1 MWFCIAVRV
10 CVYAC
15 LLPGCAICLCV
26 CACSIFFSF
35 LTALPCKESL
45 TTFFAA
51 NLCISVR
58 VWVFVSMCV
67 CVFAALIAVW
77 QAVTNLW
84 SSVAFRFWMMC
95 YSCDWL
101 FLSAPY
107 PTSPHTHN
115 TPLLIVRSSVG
126 GGVIFLFSISTWIF
140 RDKRKSL
147 WEDVGIL
154 DWPLPTSQRW
164 KKKWQQA
171 EANKQQQQHIQNKN
185 MSENNNVFLSFSYCS
200 LGHLS
205 CCCCFNTWRRR
216 QRVELDLIFFLNFFC
231 YVVIFHAA
239 GFALVLRLCV
249 LVRNLFL
256 GSAYN
261 N

>member
-171 EANKQQQQHIQNKN
+171 EANKQQQQHIHRTRTCRRTTT
-185 MSENNNVFLSFSYCS
+185 SFSHFLIVLLAIFLVVAAS
-200 LGHLS
+200 TRGDVGNASNL
-205 CCCCFNTWRRR
+205 TW
-216 QRVELDLIFFLNFFC
+216 FSF
-231 YVVIFHAA
+231 
-239 GFALVLRLCV
+239 
-249 LVRNLFL
+249 
-256 GSAYN
+256 
-261 N
+261 